1 MKLCTL
7 AEGLNLKLTD
17 PDLEISGITSD
28 SRAVSS
34 GFLFA
39 ALDNGVDNGNA
50 YIPNAISNGAAAI
63 VCKNAELKK
72 NYPNTVFI
80 ETANPNKIFSRM
92 VAKFY
97 DGQPQHIAA
106 ITGTNG
112 KTSIADFIRQMIVA
126 SGENAA
132 SIGTLGLIKNN
143 DAPVAYVNTTPG
155 AITLHKDMQRLVQE
169 GFNYLAIEA
178 SSHGICQY
186 RVGGINIQVAGFTNL
201 TQDHLDYHHTMENY
215 YEAKKL
221 LFTDIMA
228 SGGTVVL
235 NADID
240 VYDDLSKACKKAGHQ
255 VISYGHNGN
264 EIRLLSAE
272 PLPHGQNI
280 KIIYFGKEHE
290 VFIPLAGDFQAMNIL
305 CALGMAG
312 ALTGKPEEML
322 KYVSG
327 LKGAKGRLQ
336 YIGTTAKGGAVYV
349 DYAHTPDALQNVI
362 SAMRAHTDGKL
373 HILFGCGGDRDKT
386 KRPIMG
392 QIAQENADVVYVTDD
407 NPRTENAEDIRK
419 QVMAGCPC
427 AYNIGDRERA
437 IQFAM
442 GQAEKGDVL
451 IVAGKG
457 HETGQYVNGKI
468 LPFNDEEIIKKYL

>member
-7 AEGLNLKLTD
+7 AEGLNLNLSTS
-17 PDLEISGITSD
+17 DLEISGIASD
-28 SRAVSS
+28 SRAVEKDY
-34 GFLFA
+34 LFA

-50 YIPNAISNGAAAI
+50 YISHAIINGASVI
-63 VCKNAELKK
+63 VCKNAANKK
-72 NYPNTVFI
+72 EYPDTIFI
-80 ETANPNKIFSRM
+80 ETENPNKVFSRM

-97 DGQPQHIAA
+97 DGQPRHIAA

-112 KTSIADFIRQMIVA
+112 KTSIADFIRQMLVA
-126 SGENAA
+126 DGKNAA

-143 DAPVAYVNTTPG
+143 SAPAAYVNTTPG

-169 GFNYLAIEA
+169 GFDYLAIEA

-201 TQDHLDYHHTMENY
+201 TQDHLDYHKTMENY

-228 SGGTVVL
+228 KGGTVVL

-240 VYDDLSKACKKAGHQ
+240 VYEDLSKVCKKASHKI
-255 VISYGHNGN
+255 ISYGHNG
-264 EIRLLSAE
+264 EDIRLLSAE

-280 KIIYFGKEHE
+280 KIRYFGKEHE
-290 VFIPLAGDFQAMNIL
+290 LFIPLAGNFQAMNIL

-349 DYAHTPDALQNVI
+349 DYAHTPDALENVI
-362 SAMRAHTDGKL
+362 SAMRPHTDGKL

-392 QIAQENADVVYVTDD
+392 QIAQEEADIVYVADD

-419 QVMAGCPC
+419 QIMTGCPC
-427 AYNIGDRERA
+427 AYNIGDRERT
-437 IQFAM
+437 IEFAM
-442 GQAEKGDVL
+442 KQLDKGDIL

-468 LPFNDEEIIKKYL
+468 LPFNDEEIIKKYI

>member
-7 AEGLNLKLTD
+7 AEGLNLKLTN
-17 PDLEISGITSD
+17 PDLEISGIASD
-28 SRAVSS
+28 SRAVAT

-50 YIPNAISNGAAAI
+50 YIPQAINKGATAI
-63 VCKNAELKK
+63 VCKDACMKK
-72 NYPNTVFI
+72 NYPDTVFI
-80 ETANPNKIFSRM
+80 ETDNPNKIFARM
-92 VAKFY
+92 VARFY
-97 DGQPQHIAA
+97 DGQPRHIAA

-126 SGENAA
+126 DGKNAA

-143 DAPVAYVNTTPG
+143 NTPAAYVNTTPG

-169 GFNYLAIEA
+169 GFDYLAIEA

-186 RVGGINIQVAGFTNL
+186 RIGGINIQVAGFTNL
-201 TQDHLDYHHTMENY
+201 TQDHLDYHQTMENY

-228 SGGTVVL
+228 HGGTVVL

-240 VYDDLSKACKKAGHQ
+240 VYKDLEKACSKSGHK
-255 VISYGHNGN
+255 VISYGRNGK
-264 EIRLLSAE
+264 EIRLLNAQ
-272 PLPHGQNI
+272 PLSNGQSLDI
-280 KIIYFGKEHE
+280 DYFGKKRNI
-290 VFIPLAGDFQAMNIL
+290 FIPLAGNFQAMNVL

-312 ALTGKPEEML
+312 ALTGMPEEML
-322 KYVSG
+322 KYASG
-327 LKGAKGRLQ
+327 LRGAKGRLQ
-336 YIGTTAKGGAVYV
+336 YIGATGKGGAVYV
-349 DYAHTPDALQNVI
+349 DYAHTPDALENVI
-362 SAMRAHTDGKL
+362 SAMRPHTENKL
-373 HILFGCGGDRDKT
+373 HILFGCGGDRDRT

-392 QIAQENADVVYVTDD
+392 QIAQKDADAVYVTDD

-419 QVMAGCPC
+419 QVMAGCPR
-427 AYNIGDRERA
+427 AYNIGDRERC
-437 IQFAM
+437 IEFAM
-442 GQAEKGDVL
+442 KQLEKGDVL

-468 LPFNDEEIIKKYL
+468 LPFNDEETIKKYL